1 MSSISIR
8 STSAVA
14 RADVE
19 GKDDQLRSPS
29 ISALSYS
36 ATKPELP
43 LRWQVAMIALTC
55 MCTFGNHWSNGLIT
69 TLKTTIEKK
78 LKINN
83 SEFATLVSV
92 TNLVNTFLCI
102 ALGFV
107 IDKFGGPLLSVI
119 LAAFHLVGAAIE
131 AGATT
136 NGLNS
141 YHVLMAGK
149 IIAAIGDGSL
159 DNAQH
164 KIFST
169 YFAPGNGFA
178 VSIGLIW
185 SMANLAQYVGQSTA
199 NVMSKNLGS
208 YSWPLWI
215 GATISLLSL
224 LCAICVFFLD
234 KYLRSHY
241 EVVDYSKRFGQP
253 SAGSAK
259 GGTFHWPAVRQMPF
273 TYWFVVLFATFENA
287 GVQSFVS
294 ISTQFAQQRLKKGA
308 VVGGWVSSFYLLLPV
323 VLTPL
328 EGVFIDTYG
337 HRVTILFLSGC
348 MFLIS
353 MILLRFSE
361 TVPTFVCAYVLYA
374 FAQSFTPAPQ
384 VEIVRSIIPDPH
396 YYATAF
402 AIKKSIVQGSI
413 VIIVTVAG
421 KLQGLSPT
429 NSLQSAV
436 TVWLVYAF
444 ACVLIS
450 GALLL
455 ACYTSFGKRYLP
467 AARLSEM
474 QPKHLERE
482 VEKLWELR
490 LHTVTEEGKRDES
503 MTPKEKEVA
512 LKSAVASS
520 VSLYARWVAVG
531 GGITIILIAWVIF
544 GFGVAWGV
552 HGSVTAGTTGE

>member
-1 MSSISIR
+1 MSVNIR

-14 RADVE
+14 PADAE
-19 GKDDQLRSPS
+19 SEDDQLRSS

-36 ATKPELP
+36 ATKPKLP
-43 LRWQVAMIALTC
+43 LRWQLAMIALMC
-55 MCTFGNHWSNGLIT
+55 MCTFGNHWSNGLII

-102 ALGFV
+102 AFGFV

-119 LAAFHLVGAAIE
+119 FAAFHLVGAAVE

-141 YHVLMAGK
+141 YHILMAGK

-164 KIFST
+164 KIFTT
-169 YFAPGNGFA
+169 YFAPGNGFG

-215 GATISLLSL
+215 GAIISLLSL
-224 LCAICVFFLD
+224 LCAIFLFFLD

-241 EVVDYSKRFGQP
+241 EVVDYSKRRDQP
-253 SAGSAK
+253 RVGSAK
-259 GGTFHWPAVRQMPF
+259 AGTFHWPAVRQMPF
-273 TYWFVVLFATFENA
+273 TFWIVILFATFENA

-308 VVGGWVSSFYLLLPV
+308 VVGGWVSSFYLLLPIG
-323 VLTPL
+323 LTPL
-328 EGVFIDTYG
+328 EGVFIDAYG

-353 MILLRFSE
+353 MLLLRFSQ
-361 TVPTFVCAYVLYA
+361 TMPTFVCAYVFYA

-384 VEIVRSIIPDPH
+384 VEILRSIIPDPH

-402 AIKKSIVQGSI
+402 AIKKSIIQGSI

-429 NSLQSAV
+429 NSLESAV
-436 TVWLVYAF
+436 TIWLVYAF
-444 ACVLIS
+444 ACVLVS
-450 GALLL
+450 GALLC

-467 AARLSEM
+467 AARLSEVR
-474 QPKHLERE
+474 PKHLERE

-490 LHTVTEEGKRDES
+490 QHTITEEGKRDES
-503 MTPKEKEVA
+503 VTLKEKEVS
-512 LKSAVASS
+512 LKSAVPTSA
-520 VSLYARWVAVG
+520 SLYARWVAAG
-531 GGITIILIAWVIF
+531 AGFTIVLIAWVIF
-544 GFGVAWGV
+544 GFGVEWGV

>member
-1 MSSISIR
+1 MPTVSIRSASAVAPADAKDKDNQRQSSIS
-8 STSAVA
+8 T
-14 RADVE
+14 
-19 GKDDQLRSPS
+19 
-29 ISALSYS
+29 LSYS
-36 ATKPELP
+36 TAKPKLP

-78 LKINN
+78 LNINN
-83 SEFATLVSV
+83 SEFAT
-92 TNLVNTFLCI
+92 LVNTFLCI

-107 IDKFGGPLLSVI
+107 IDKFGGPFMSVI
-119 LAAFHLVGAAIE
+119 LATFHLAGAAVE

-164 KIFST
+164 KIFTT
-169 YFAPGNGFA
+169 YFAPGNGFGA
-178 VSIGLIW
+178 

-215 GATISLLSL
+215 SVILSLFSL
-224 LCAICVFFLD
+224 LCAICIFVLD

-241 EVVDYSKRFGQP
+241 EVVDYSKRVDQP
-253 SAGSAK
+253 SAGTIKA
-259 GGTFHWPAVRQMPF
+259 GTFNWPAVRQMPF
-273 TYWFVVLFATFENA
+273 TFWFVVLFATFENA

-323 VLTPL
+323 GLTPL
-328 EGVFIDTYG
+328 EGVFIDAYG

-353 MILLRFSE
+353 MLLLRFSE
-361 TVPTFVCAYVLYA
+361 TVPTFVCAYVFYA
-374 FAQSFTPAPQ
+374 FAQSLTPAPQ
-384 VEIVRSIIPDPH
+384 VEI
-396 YYATAF
+396 
-402 AIKKSIVQGSI
+402 GSI
-413 VIIVTVAG
+413 VIIVTAAG
-421 KLQGLSPT
+421 KLQDLSP
-429 NSLQSAV
+429 NDSLESAV

-444 ACVLIS
+444 ACVLVS
-450 GALLL
+450 GALLG

-467 AARLSEM
+467 AARLSEVR
-474 QPKHLERE
+474 PKYLERE
-482 VEKLWELR
+482 VERLWELR
-490 LHTVTEEGKRDES
+490 PHAVTEEGKRDKS
-503 MTPKEKEVA
+503 LTLKQKEVV
-512 LKSAVASS
+512 LKSPVPSS
-520 VSLYARWVAVG
+520 VSLYAHWVAIGAGFAVV
-531 GGITIILIAWVIF
+531 LIAWVIF
-544 GFGVAWGV
+544 GFGVEWGV
-552 HGSVTAGTTGE
+552 HGSVVAGTTGE

>member
-1 MSSISIR
+1 MTFVSIR

-14 RADVE
+14 PADVKGE
-19 GKDDQLRSPS
+19 DDELRSS
-29 ISALSYS
+29 ISVLSDS
-36 ATKPELP
+36 ATKPKLP
-43 LRWQVAMIALTC
+43 LRWQVVMIALTC
-55 MCTFGNHWSNGLIT
+55 MCTFGNHWSTGLVT
-69 TLKTTIEKK
+69 TLKTTIEKE
-78 LKINN
+78 LNANN

-102 ALGFV
+102 AFGFV
-107 IDKFGGPLLSVI
+107 IDKFGGPLLSVV
-119 LAAFHLVGAAIE
+119 LAAFHLVGAAVE

-141 YHVLMAGK
+141 YHVLMAGE

-164 KIFST
+164 KIFTT
-169 YFAPGNGFA
+169 YFAPGNGFG

-185 SMANLAQYVGQSTA
+185 SMANLAQYIGQSTA

-215 GATISLLSL
+215 SAIMGLLSL

-241 EVVDYSKRFGQP
+241 EVVDYSKRCDQP
-253 SAGSAK
+253 SAGRVKA
-259 GGTFHWPAVRQMPF
+259 GTFHWPAVRQMPF
-273 TYWFVVLFATFENA
+273 TFWIVILFASLEDA

-294 ISTQFAQQRLKKGA
+294 ISTQFVQQRLKTGA

-323 VLTPL
+323 GLTPL
-328 EGVFIDTYG
+328 AGVFIDVYG

-353 MILLRFSE
+353 MLLLRFSQ
-361 TVPTFVCAYVLYA
+361 TVPTFVCAYVFYA
-374 FAQSFTPAPQ
+374 FAQSITSAPQ

-402 AIKKSIVQGSI
+402 AIKKSIVQGSV
-413 VIIVTVAG
+413 VIIVTATG
-421 KLQGLSPT
+421 RLQDLSPT
-429 NSLQSAV
+429 NSLESAV

-444 ACVLIS
+444 ACVLVS
-450 GALLL
+450 GALLG

-467 AARLSEM
+467 AARLSEVR
-474 QPKHLERE
+474 PKHLERE

-490 LHTVTEEGKRDES
+490 QHAVTEEGKRDES
-503 MTPKEKEVA
+503 VTPKEKEME
-512 LKSAVASS
+512 LKSAVPCS
-520 VSLYARWVAVG
+520 VSLYARWAAIVTG
-531 GGITIILIAWVIF
+531 FTIVLIAWVMF
-544 GFGVAWGV
+544 GFGVEWGV
-552 HGSVTAGTTGE
+552 HGTK